1 MIERFFNDKPPYIVS
16 YSMEQAIKVDPPAL
30 CPYYYYPHIV
40 RLRDIEMD
48 EYKKISLQLLRMG
61 MVDKNGNFKI
71 GDPKIEKKLL
81 ERKRIIHKAANKLD
95 TFKDILKVEYQK
107 RQDKGKNI
115 NLEYTLVY
123 VPEGLAAE
131 YDDEDY
137 HSKNDSQEEE
147 TKEDQ
152 RLIDDYTIALNSFKE
167 EVDLNKIYVR
177 QFTGV
182 TRNREEIL
190 QEFAA
195 GNIHVLTS
203 MKCLDEGV
211 DVPRSE
217 LAIFC
222 SSTGNPRQFIQRRGR
237 VLRKAEGKDYAT
249 IHDLVVIPEMSGN
262 DMTFNMEKSMIK
274 KELERVVDFSNL
286 AENKSE
292 TYQVFK
298 EILDKYELSLGDFS
312 IT

>member
-1 MIERFFNDKPPYIVS
+1 
-16 YSMEQAIKVDPPAL
+16 
-30 CPYYYYPHIV
+30 
-40 RLRDIEMD
+40 
-48 EYKKISLQLLRMG
+48 
-61 MVDKNGNFKI
+61 
-71 GDPKIEKKLL
+71 
-81 ERKRIIHKAANKLD
+81 
-95 TFKDILKVEYQK
+95 
-107 RQDKGKNI
+107 
-115 NLEYTLVY
+115 
-123 VPEGLAAE
+123 
-131 YDDEDY
+131 
-137 HSKNDSQEEE
+137 
-147 TKEDQ
+147 
-152 RLIDDYTIALNSFKE
+152 
-167 EVDLNKIYVR
+167 
-177 QFTGV
+177 
-182 TRNREEIL
+182 
-190 QEFAA
+190 
-195 GNIHVLTS
+195 